1 MTTTPNTEALALTSR
16 PAQRRRPVPRA
27 LAADVLS
34 HLQLHLQM
42 ELQASYD
49 YFRLAVWFAERDL
62 KGFAAFARQEALS
75 EHQHACLVA
84 DHLIDRSQPVELA
97 TLEPNTDTWDSVEAA
112 TRFIFDNEVA
122 VTASAQQIY
131 SMAERA
137 GDYITSV
144 FLDGIIQQQTDSEA
158 QAAYMMSRV
167 RLAGEDAAALL
178 LVDQE
183 LSRGDDDRPRL
194 AKDGDG

>member
-1 MTTTPNTEALALTSR
+1 MTTTPDTQALALTSR

-49 YFRLAVWFAERDL
+49 YFRVAIWFAERDL

-84 DHLIDRSQPVELA
+84 DHLIDRSQPVEFT
-97 TLEPNTDTWDSVEAA
+97 TLQPDTSTWDSVEAV

-144 FLDGIIQQQTDSEA
+144 FLDGVIQQQTDSEA
-158 QAAYMMSRV
+158 QAAYLMSRV
-167 RLAGEDAAALL
+167 RLAGEDIAALL
-178 LVDQE
+178 LIDQE
-183 LSRGDDDRPRL
+183 LSRGESDRPQL
-194 AKDGDG
+194 AKDHNS

>member
-1 MTTTPNTEALALTSR
+1 MITTPTTEALAVASR

-27 LAADVLS
+27 LSADVLS

-49 YFRLAVWFAERDL
+49 YFRVAVWLAERDL
-62 KGFAAFARQEALS
+62 KGFAAFARQEALN

-97 TLEPNTDTWDSVEAA
+97 TLQPNTSTWDSVEAV
-112 TRFIFDNEVA
+112 TQFIFDNEVA

-144 FLDGIIQQQTDSEA
+144 FLDGVSQQQTDSEA
-158 QAAYMMSRV
+158 QAAYVMSRV
-167 RLAGEDAAALL
+167 RLAGEDPAALIL
-178 LVDQE
+178 IDQE
-183 LSRGDDDRPRL
+183 LSRGEDHRPQL
-194 AKDGDG
+194 ANAGDS

>member
-1 MTTTPNTEALALTSR
+1 MTTTPTTEVLAVVSR

-49 YFRLAVWFAERDL
+49 YFRLAIWFAERDL
-62 KGFAAFARQEALS
+62 KGFAAFARQEALN

-97 TLEPNTDTWDSVEAA
+97 TLQPNTSTWDSVEAV
-112 TRFIFDNEVA
+112 TQFIFDNEVA

-158 QAAYMMSRV
+158 QAAHVMSRV
-167 RLAGEDAAALL
+167 RLAGEDPAALL
-178 LVDQE
+178 LIDQE
-183 LSRGDDDRPRL
+183 LSRGEDDRPQL
-194 AKDGDG
+194 AKDGDS

>member
-1 MTTTPNTEALALTSR
+1 MTTTPNTEVLALTSR

-34 HLQLHLQM
+34 HLQSHLQM

-62 KGFAAFARQEALS
+62 KGFAEFARQEALS
-75 EHQHACLVA
+75 EHRHACFVA

-97 TLEPNTDTWDSVEAA
+97 TLQPNTDTWDSVEAA
-112 TRFIFDNEVA
+112 TRFIFDSEVA

-167 RLAGEDAAALL
+167 RLAGEDTAALL
-178 LVDQE
+178 LIDQE
-183 LSRGDDDRPRL
+183 LSRGEDDRPRL
-194 AKDGDG
+194 AKDGDS

>member
-1 MTTTPNTEALALTSR
+1 MTTTPTTEALAVASR
-16 PAQRRRPVPRA
+16 PAQLRRPVPRA

-97 TLEPNTDTWDSVEAA
+97 TLQPNTSTWDSVEAV
-112 TRFIFDNEVA
+112 TQFIFDNEVA

-131 SMAERA
+131 SMAERG

-144 FLDGIIQQQTDSEA
+144 FLDRIIQQQTDSEA
-158 QAAYMMSRV
+158 QAAHLMSRV
-167 RLAGEDAAALL
+167 RLAGEDIAALL
-178 LVDQE
+178 LIDQE
-183 LSRGDDDRPRL
+183 LSRGDDDRPQL
-194 AKDGDG
+194 AKDQST